1 MRRSTQG
8 PIPSDIGDLID
19 TIDDILD
26 RLRTLEAPSGE
37 ALGSTVAK
45 LTALVADIQSQLD
58 AWVAGRWT
66 NGQIV
71 TQIGSQIAS
80 TLAGNVSVGGQLNVG
95 AALYAPNAY
104 NTDITWTRR
113 TAWWGSDG
121 RAGYAASSRRK
132 KAAIKDADEGQLL
145 ALLDIAPKAFRYRA
159 EIRRRT
165 ALRINAGEDYVP
177 AVELGLIAE
186 ELDEAGLG
194 FFVYHDEHGQAEGIE
209 YGMLTVALLAIARRQ
224 RGEIEEM
231 RADIAEIREAIR

>member
-1 MRRSTQG
+1 MLSSRRG
-8 PIPSDIGDLID
+8 PIPSELDWLID
-19 TIDDILD
+19 TLD
-26 RLRTLEAPSGE
+26 SYEERLRTLEAPSGE

-45 LTALVADIQSQLD
+45 LQALISNIQAQLD
-58 AWVAGRWT
+58 AWNAARWT
-66 NGQIV
+66 NAQIV
-71 TQIGSQIAS
+71 TQIGSQIAG

-194 FFVYHDEHGQAEGIE
+194 FFVYHDERGQAEGIE